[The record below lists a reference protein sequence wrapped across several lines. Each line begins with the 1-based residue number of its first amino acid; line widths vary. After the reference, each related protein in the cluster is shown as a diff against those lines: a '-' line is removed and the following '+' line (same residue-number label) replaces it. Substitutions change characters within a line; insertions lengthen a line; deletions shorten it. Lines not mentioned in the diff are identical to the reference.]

1 MRGILTIRGSVV
13 NSRLSL
19 YSERRAMTY
28 KAVLFDLDGTLLDT
42 LDDLGDSM
50 NAVLAAR
57 GLPTHP
63 IRSYTDF
70 VGDGVENLVR
80 RALPRESGSSEA
92 LIAEIV
98 PLMRAEYARRWKDKT
113 RPYDGVS
120 GMLDALSARG
130 LRLAVLSNKPHPATV
145 EVVRHFFPPGKF
157 HAVFGARPDVPIKPD
172 AGAALDVAKRL
183 GVPPEAFLYVG
194 DTNTDMQTAVAAGM
208 YAVGALWGFRT
219 AGELLQAGARVLIS
233 HPGDLLTL
241 LDLPAASR

>member
-1 MRGILTIRGSVV
+1 
-13 NSRLSL
+13 
-19 YSERRAMTY
+19 MTY

-57 GLPTHP
+57 GFPTHP
-63 IRSYTDF
+63 IRAFTGF
-70 VGDGVENLVR
+70 VGDGVQNLVR
-80 RALPRESGSSEA
+80 RALPRESGSNEA
-92 LIAEIV
+92 LVAEIV
-98 PLMRAEYARRWKDKT
+98 PMMRAEYARRWKDKT
-113 RPYDGVS
+113 RPYDGVPE
-120 GMLDALSARG
+120 MLDALYAQG

-145 EVVRHFFPPGKF
+145 EVVKHFFPGAKF

-172 AGAALDVAKRL
+172 AGAALDVAKQL

-219 AGELLQAGARVLIS
+219 ADELLEAGAQVLVS

-241 LDLPAASR
+241 LDKPSDRG